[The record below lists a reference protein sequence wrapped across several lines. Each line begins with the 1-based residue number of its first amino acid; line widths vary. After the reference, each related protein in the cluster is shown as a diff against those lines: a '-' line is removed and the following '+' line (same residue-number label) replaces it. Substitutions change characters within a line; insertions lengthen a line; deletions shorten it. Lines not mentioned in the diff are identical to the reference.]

1 MDASKVYPFE
11 ADVTRVLHLVVNSLY
26 SHQEIF
32 LRELLSNASDA
43 LDRLRF
49 RTLSDPELVKDHTP
63 KIRILSDSDQGTLT
77 LWDNGIGMTA
87 EELEKDLGTIARSGS
102 REFLARATRDN
113 QDNFGLIG
121 QFGVGFYSA
130 FLVSDRV
137 EVVSRPAG
145 SPQAYRWESDGRET
159 FTITAAEREVQGTS
173 VILHLK
179 TDQREYLE
187 KFRLRS
193 LVERYSDYLGYPI
206 ELLSDPKE
214 QRFEVIN
221 RSSALWQRPSSQV
234 SAEQYQEFYQHLA
247 HDWEPPLAWQHF
259 RIEGTQMFSGLLFIP
274 RRRPF
279 DWFDAKPRQG
289 IRLHVQRVFVLDDAE
304 ELVPR
309 WLRFVKGVIDS
320 EDLPLNVSRELLQDS
335 RAVKLI
341 RKQVVH
347 QVLELLNELQRDRP
361 EDYASFWQNFGAVLK
376 EGLHF
381 EPDQKDSLSKLVR
394 YESTAGAGLVSLDT
408 YVDRM
413 KEGQPAIYYVAGPSR
428 AVAEASPHLEQ
439 LRRRGYEVLLMTD
452 PVDSFTVTVLG
463 AYRERPLVSAMDAG
477 LDLGPEPASEGA
489 ATAPE
494 EPGMAE
500 LSAGLKQR
508 FQKVLDQHVSEVKV
522 STRLAD
528 SPVCLVVPKGGLD
541 PHIERMLR
549 AARQLDMPSE
559 KRILEVNPKHPLIRA
574 LSSQEAR
581 EPNSERVSEWIRVL
595 YDQALLAEGS
605 PVKDPAWLARKLSEL
620 LTRAVES

>member
-1 MDASKVYPFE
+1 MDAPKVFHFE

-49 RTLSDPELVKDHTP
+49 RTLREPELVEDHTP
-63 KIRILSDSDQGTLT
+63 RIRISPDSDQGMLT
-77 LWDNGIGMTA
+77 VWDNGVGMTA

-102 REFLARATRDN
+102 REFLARAT
-113 QDNFGLIG
+113 QDQKDSLGLIG

-137 EVVSRPAG
+137 EVLSRPAG
-145 SPQAYRWESDGRET
+145 SAQAYRWESDGKET
-159 FTITAAEREVQGTS
+159 FTITPAEREVQGTS

-179 TDQREYLE
+179 ADQREYLE

-193 LVERYSDYLGYPI
+193 LVERYSDYLGYSI
-206 ELLSDPKE
+206 ELLTDPKE
-214 QRFEVIN
+214 QRFEVVN
-221 RSSALWQRPSSQV
+221 RSSALWQRPPSEV

-247 HDWEPPLAWQHF
+247 HDWEPPLAWKHF
-259 RIEGTQMFSGLLFIP
+259 RIEGTQMFTGLLFVP
-274 RRRPF
+274 KRRPF
-279 DWFDAKPRQG
+279 DLFDAKPG
-289 IRLHVQRVFVLDDAE
+289 HGVRLHIQRVFVLDDAE

-309 WLRFVKGVIDS
+309 WLRFIKGVIDS

-335 RAVKLI
+335 RAVKII

-347 QVLELLNELQRDRP
+347 QVLELLSELARDRP
-361 EDYASFWQNFGAVLK
+361 DDYTNFWQNFGAVLK

-394 YESTAGAGLVSLDT
+394 YESTAGPGLVSLDT

-413 KEGQPAIYYVAGPSR
+413 KPGQPAIYYVTGLSR
-428 AVAEASPHLEQ
+428 AVVEASPHLEQ
-439 LRRRGYEVLLMTD
+439 LRRRGSEVLLMTD
-452 PVDSFTVTVLG
+452 PVDSFTVTMLG
-463 AYRERPLVSAMDAG
+463 TYREKPLVSAMDAG
-477 LDLGPEPASEGA
+477 LELGPEPPREG
-489 ATAPE
+489 E
-494 EPGMAE
+494 EKPAEETGTE
-500 LSAGLKQR
+500 LSAELKQR
-508 FQKVLDQHVSEVKV
+508 FQKVLEEHVSEVKP

-528 SPVCLVVPKGGLD
+528 SPVCLVVPKGGLE

-549 AARQLDMPSE
+549 AARQLDMPGE
-559 KRILEVNPKHPLIRA
+559 KRILEVNPKHPLIVA
-574 LSSQEAR
+574 LASQEAR
-581 EPNSERVSEWIRVL
+581 EPNSEQVSEWIRVL

-605 PVKDPAWLARKLSEL
+605 PVDDPGWLARKLSEL
-620 LTRAVES
+620 LTRAVQS